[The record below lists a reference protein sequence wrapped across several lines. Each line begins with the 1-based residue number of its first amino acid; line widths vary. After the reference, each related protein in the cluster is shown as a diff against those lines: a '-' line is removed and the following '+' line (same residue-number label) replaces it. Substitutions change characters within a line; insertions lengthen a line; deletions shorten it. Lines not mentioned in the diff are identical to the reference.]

1 MGIKLN
7 TKQQLFVKEYELFM
21 KSKREEAYLLIGPA
35 GSGKTFCLKEAIKN
49 ERGVIGATISH
60 AAKNILQ
67 RSLGN
72 DTKCYTIAK
81 LLGLQMKVTEEGEIT
96 FVPSKKKNAH
106 YPIDFARVV
115 IVDECSMISKEIH
128 SMIMDRKPYGCKII
142 FVGDRKQLPSVGE
155 DTDSVTFGY
164 HGVELDETMRFQ
176 GSIQVLTDAVRD
188 EIEKLTAGIA
198 ANKYIINTL
207 SQRKDM
213 LNPDS
218 TGVKFKSNIRE
229 MVDLASDYFRN
240 SNDPNIL
247 RILAFKNK
255 SINTLNTAIRMNL
268 YGENAPAF
276 VPGELVI
283 TNGGYKEIFN
293 NGEVLRIQEIKHWKH
308 LNIPCLAVKITN
320 RKTITPIFVINPD
333 PSDPGYKMFQEHAK
347 DLSQRAK
354 QAPPNLK
361 SFFWKNYF
369 DFLGEFA
376 KFDYAYA
383 VNCYKSQGAT
393 YQNVI
398 VMEEEIMGIKPLN
411 LKQKFQA
418 LYVSMTRAQRNL
430 YIYNK
435 KY

>member
-7 TKQQLFVKEYELFM
+7 TKQQLFVKEYKLFM

-49 ERGVIGATISH
+49 ETGVIGATISH

-67 RSLGN
+67 RSLGE

-81 LLGLQMKVTEEGEIT
+81 LLGLKMKVTEEGEIT
-96 FVPSKKKNAH
+96 FVPDKKRDAH
-106 YPIDFARVV
+106 YPIDFAKVV
-115 IVDECSMISKEIH
+115 IIDECSMISKEIH
-128 SMIMDRKPYGCKII
+128 SMIMNRKPYGCKII

-164 HGVELDETMRFQ
+164 HGVELNETMRFQ
-176 GSIQVLTDAVRD
+176 GAIQTLTNAIRD
-188 EIEKLTAGIA
+188 EIEKLTEGIA

-207 SQRKDM
+207 TQRKDM
-213 LNPDS
+213 LNADS
-218 TGVKFKSNIRE
+218 TGVKFKGNIRE
-229 MVDLASDYFRN
+229 MVKLAVDYFSN
-240 SNDPNIL
+240 STDPNIL

-255 SINTLNTAIRMNL
+255 SINALNTAIRIEL
-268 YGENAPAF
+268 YGEDAAAF

-283 TNGGYKEIFN
+283 TNGSYKDEFD
-293 NGEVLRIQEIKHWKH
+293 NGEVLRIKSIKQWEH
-308 LNIPCLAVKITN
+308 LNIPCLVVKLNGIRT
-320 RKTITPIFVINPD
+320 RKPVYVINPD
-333 PSDPGYKMFQEHAK
+333 PKDRGYRMFQEHAK

-369 DFLGEFA
+369 DFIGEFA

-398 VMEEEIMGIKPLN
+398 VMEEEIMGIRPLN

-435 KY
+435 RY